1 MKKLITMLLL
11 GAATMSA
18 AATEMTGLET
28 TGKAMTEQE
37 MTGQASTEQ
46 EMTGKATTEQEMTG
60 QVERPK
66 LVVGIVV
73 DQMRWDYLYYY
84 HDEFVEG
91 GLKRLLDEGFSYE
104 NCMINY
110 IPTVTAIGHSS
121 VYTGS
126 VPSLTGIAGN
136 SFYIDGKE
144 TTSVRDTTVQTVGA
158 PNGRPGQRSPHNLLA
173 TTIGDQL
180 KTATDFR
187 AKVFG
192 VALKDRAAILPAGH
206 CADAAYWWDEN
217 AGHYVT
223 STYYMNQL
231 PRWMED
237 FNKTHNTKP
246 HYDIKT
252 SSEGVT
258 MTFDLASAVLE
269 NEQLGQDDITDLLAI
284 SVSSTDAI
292 GHAYGTRGEENHSVY
307 MQLDKDLAQFLS
319 LLDKKVGRGNYLLFL
334 TADHGALHAP
344 KFLREHKMPNGGWKN
359 DEARK
364 QLNTELSKTFGSNQL
379 VSAIMDCRVYLNH
392 DEIAAKGLDINAIKE
407 KAIEFLRQ
415 DKDLAYVADYDR
427 LSEASIPAPI
437 KERAINGY
445 NRLRSGDIFVQVKA
459 GLLNYAFKDSFT
471 GTSHGQ
477 WNPYDS
483 HIPMVFMGWHV
494 PQGSSTRETHI
505 TDFAATVCAMLH
517 IERPDCCIGEALEM
531 K

>member
-1 MKKLITMLLL
+1 MKKALIIMAL
-11 GAATMSA
+11 AAMA
-18 AATEMTGLET
+18 AHAKAET
-28 TGKAMTEQE
+28 TE
-37 MTGQASTEQ
+37 
-46 EMTGKATTEQEMTG
+46 TTAP
-60 QVERPK
+60 VERPR

-91 GLKRLLDEGFSYE
+91 GLKRLLDEGFSYD

-136 SFYIDGKE
+136 DFFVEGQR

-158 PNGRPGQRSPHNLLA
+158 PNGKPGQQSPHHLLA

-180 KTATDFR
+180 KTATDFQG
-187 AKVFG
+187 KVFG
-192 VALKDRAAILPAGH
+192 VALKDRASILPAGH

-223 STYYMNQL
+223 STYYMDRL
-231 PRWMED
+231 PQWMED
-237 FNKTHNTKP
+237 FNKTHKTAP
-246 HYDIKT
+246 QFDIKT
-252 SSEGVT
+252 TSEGVT
-258 MTFDLASAVLE
+258 MTFDLAKALVE

-292 GHAYGTRGEENHSVY
+292 GHKFGTRGEENHSVY
-307 MQLDKDLAQFLS
+307 IQLDKDLSQFLS
-319 LLDKKVGRGNYLLFL
+319 LLDQKVGRGNYLVFL

-344 KFLREHKMPNGGWKN
+344 KFLKEHKMPNGGWN
-359 DEARK
+359 NGEARRL
-364 QLNTELSKTFGSNQL
+364 LNAELNKAFGSAQL
-379 VSAIMDCRVYLNH
+379 VRDIMDCRVYLNH
-392 DEIAAKGLDINAIKE
+392 DEIAARGLNIDAIKA
-407 KAIEFLRQ
+407 KAIEYLRQ
-415 DKDLAYVADYDR
+415 EKDLAYVADYER
-427 LSEASIPAPI
+427 LSEASIPDLI
-437 KERAINGY
+437 KQRAINGY
-445 NRLRSGDIFVQVKA
+445 NRHRTGDIFIQVRA
-459 GLLNYAFKDSFT
+459 GLLNYAFKEGFR

-494 PQGSSTRETHI
+494 PHGSSAQETHI

-517 IERPDCCIGEALEM
+517 IERPDCCIGEALPFRGER
-531 K
+531 